1 MPVYSGEF
9 DKTSGAQ
16 LESITYWVYK
26 TILHLY
32 DQLEQEKGMDYVSP
46 MCSYSMYMSPMNAV
60 TSHSSMQ
67 CLLKTILV
75 CTHCR
80 NMTQ

>member
-46 MCSYSMYMSPMNAV
+46 CNV
-60 TSHSSMQ
+60 FLQH
-67 CLLKTILV
+67 V
-75 CTHCR
+75 H
-80 NMTQ
+80 